1 MQFDVQSPFAS
12 LSQYIYSPQQTQA
25 ATSAGLG
32 QLGRSYNINE
42 TAKNQPLNRGL
53 SQNVNAM
60 RRGQGAYDAQ
70 KQMLPQQQQLQDNIQ
85 NAQWGNQV
93 NQANQQSGL
102 QGLSRLMQTSLQNQ
116 QQNMGNMNI
125 LSRLFGGDIFGLN

>member
-25 ATSAGLG
+25 STSAGLG
-32 QLGRSYNINE
+32 QLGRNYNMSE

-60 RRGQGAYDAQ
+60 RRGQGTYDAQ
-70 KQMLPQQQQLQDNIQ
+70 KAMLPQQQQLSDRIQ
-85 NAQWGNQV
+85 NGQWSTQV
-93 NQANQQSGL
+93 NQANATSGL
-102 QGLSRLMQTSLQNQ
+102 QGLSRLMQQSLANQ

-125 LSRLFGGDIFGLN
+125 LSRLFGGDLFGF

>member
-12 LSQYIYSPQQTQA
+12 LSQYIFSPQQTQG
-25 ATSAGLG
+25 ATSSGLG
-32 QLGRSYNINE
+32 KLGRSYNIAE
-42 TAKNQPLNRGL
+42 TAKNQPLNRGV

-60 RRGQGAYDAQ
+60 RRGQGTYDAQ
-70 KQMLPQQQQLQDNIQ
+70 RQMLPHQQQLQDNIQ
-85 NAQWGNQV
+85 NAQWGTQV

-116 QQNMGNMNI
+116 QQNQNNMNI
-125 LSRLFGGDIFGLN
+125 LSRLFGGDIFGF